1 MKKIVLFM
9 FLLAAVACTKTDD
22 LDADYGLD
30 KNQAVLTRSG
40 VSEDITEIISD
51 DSESVIELSEPLDNP
66 YAVATMQTAYN
77 SLPAAT
83 RALAPNLTIATTHR
97 YIKIPVTSEAI
108 LDALSEIAK
117 RDDLEFSDY
126 PMDRDIVNGG
136 VPIEQEGV
144 TSFLYASLPVAYS
157 LPDTINYE
165 LIENLYIPDENLDSD
180 EDNELTTRAGEVML
194 PKNFVIALVN
204 KAMVM
209 TDNEDYCYVPNTDPQ
224 TRAWRPAGRIEV
236 WDDVKNGL
244 IPLEGAKVRCR
255 RWFTYHR
262 GITNADGYYSCDGT
276 YKRPG
281 NYSIV
286 WERAYWDIRSGII
299 GQALYN
305 GPKIKGNWN
314 LQITGGE
321 SLRYA
326 TIHRAC
332 FRWWYGDTG
341 GLYRPD
347 FSRSIK
353 IMYSHKDGRSGY
365 NLGLGAGII
374 RDIRIFGRPKGSSL
388 WSQTN
393 EIFGTTAHEVGHA
406 MHSKHI
412 SRWDYWVNT
421 RKFIKESFAVFAEY
435 VITKKEYEALGL
447 FEKIE
452 YDDTSDSHIIG
463 WYYPSGSP
471 AWGSK
476 KLPLYGFGQ
485 KPSVLN
491 QNYWDLTW
499 DPDDDRNYSPIF
511 IDMMD
516 RKNQRKFYNSDPIYP
531 DDDIRGM
538 SVEDIQYI
546 AMRVGKH
553 TEITAYLRNHI
564 GKKYEEQI
572 ITDEMI
578 QRYMEVYMRM

>member
-255 RWFTYHR
+255 RWFTYHT
-262 GITNADGYYSCDGT
+262 GITNAYGYYSCDGT

-286 WERAYWDIRSGII
+286 WERAYWDIRSGFI

-305 GPKIKGNWN
+305 GPKQKGDWN

-341 GLYRPD
+341 GLHRPD
-347 FSRSIK
+347 FSRNIK
-353 IMYSHKDGRSGY
+353 IMYSHKEGRANY
-365 NLGLGAGII
+365 NGGVLAGIF
-374 RDIRIFGRPKGSSL
+374 RDIRIFGATKYGWKS
-388 WSQTN
+388 TD
-393 EIFGTTAHEVGHA
+393 EIFSTSAHELGHA

-412 SRWDYWVNT
+412 GRGDFWSTDD
-421 RKFIKESFAVFAEY
+421 FIKESFAVFAEY
-435 VITKKEYEALGL
+435 VITKTEYEALGL
-447 FEKIE
+447 FEKMKI
-452 YDDTSDSHIIG
+452 DDTSDSHLIG

-476 KLPLYGFGQ
+476 KLPLYVYGQ
-485 KPSVLN
+485 YPNNLN
-491 QNYWDLTW
+491 QNTW
-499 DPDDDRNYSPIF
+499 NLLLDSEDDRLYSPIF

-516 RKNQRKFYNSDPIYP
+516 RKNQRKYYSFTNDPTIYP

-538 SVEDIQYI
+538 SVQDIQYI
-546 AMRVGKH
+546 AMRVSSHKDV
-553 TEITAYLRNHI
+553 TAYLRNHI
-564 GKKYEEQI
+564 GKKYEEQT
-572 ITDEMI
+572 ITEEMI

>member
-1 MKKIVLFM
+1 M

-22 LDADYGLD
+22 LETDCALV
-30 KNQAVLTRSG
+30 KNHAVMTRSEE
-40 VSEDITEIISD
+40 SENVAEVISD
-51 DSESVIELSEPLDNP
+51 STESEIELSEPLDNP
-66 YAVATMQTAYN
+66 YSVVTMQAAYN

-83 RALAPNLTIATTHR
+83 RSLVPNLTITATHR
-97 YIKIPVTSEAI
+97 YVKIPVISENI

-117 RDDLEFSDY
+117 RDNLEFSDY
-126 PMDRDIVNGG
+126 PMDRDVINGG
-136 VPIEQEGV
+136 IPNEQEGV
-144 TSFLYASLPVAYS
+144 ARFLYASLPVTYS

-165 LIENLYIPDENLDSD
+165 LIDNLYIPDENLDS
-180 EDNELTTRAGEVML
+180 EEEPTTRAGEKLL
-194 PKNFVIALVN
+194 PEDFIIALVN

-209 TDNEDYCYVPNTDPQ
+209 TNNEDYCYVPNTDPQ
-224 TRAWRPAGRIEV
+224 TRSWRPAGRIEV

-244 IPLEGAKVRCR
+244 IPLQGAKVRCR

-262 GITNADGYYSCDGT
+262 GITDANGYFSCDGR

-286 WERAYWDIRSGII
+286 WERAYWDIRSGFI

-305 GPKIKGNWN
+305 GPKKKGNWN
-314 LQITGGE
+314 LQITGGK

-332 FRWWYGDTG
+332 YRWWYGDNG
-341 GLYRPD
+341 GLHRPD

-353 IMYSHKDGRSGY
+353 IMYSHKEGRANY
-365 NLGLGAGII
+365 NGGIFAGII
-374 RDIRIFGRPKGSSL
+374 RDIRIFGKNKWGWRS
-388 WSQTN
+388 TDA
-393 EIFGTTAHEVGHA
+393 IFSTAAHELGHA

-412 SRWDYWVNT
+412 SRWDFWHT
-421 RKFIKESFAVFAEY
+421 SHFIRESFAVFAEY

-452 YDDTSDSHIIG
+452 IDDTSDSHLIG
-463 WYYPSGSP
+463 WYYPQGKP

-476 KLPLYGFGQ
+476 KLPLYRCGQ
-485 KPSVLN
+485 YPDDLN
-491 QNYWDLTW
+491 QNTW
-499 DPDDDRNYSPIF
+499 NLLLDPDDARRYSPIF
-511 IDMMD
+511 IDLMD
-516 RKNQRKFYNSDPIYP
+516 RKNQRTHYSFTKDPTIYP

-538 SVEDIQYI
+538 SVQDIQYI
-546 AMRVGKH
+546 AMRVSSHK
-553 TEITAYLRNHI
+553 EVTAYLRDHI

-572 ITDEMI
+572 ITEEMI